1 MFCGSCGNKISEQ
14 TEFCPACGARNE
26 LYRRPTGGGIEN
38 ELNKR
43 REEYMSAYTR
53 DNRSESMPV
62 LSEGEQV
69 VKSYNCANVRFPR
82 CNGYLTVTNKRVIF
96 HASAATS
103 NINKEVQLES
113 VSGLDCYTGTNI
125 NFFGIL
131 IALAEFLGSIV
142 MANATY
148 RGGGKYVFIGLLIAA
163 VITYLSIQKTYFL
176 KVFSSKANN
185 SPISLGAGVR
195 NLAGNEALYT
205 LRCRATNETTAMVM
219 ELGALI
225 SDLQTLGDHAIDKWK
240 K

>member
-1 MFCGSCGNKISEQ
+1 M
-14 TEFCPACGARNE
+14 
-26 LYRRPTGGGIEN
+26 
-38 ELNKR
+38 
-43 REEYMSAYTR
+43 
-53 DNRSESMPV
+53 
-62 LSEGEQV
+62 
-69 VKSYNCANVRFPR
+69 KSYNCANVRFPR

-131 IALAEFLGSIV
+131 VALAVFVGSIALANEV
-142 MANATY
+142 
-148 RGGGKYVFIGLLIAA
+148 RGGGKYLIIGILIAA
-163 VITYLSIQKTYFL
+163 GIAFLSVQKTYFL

-195 NLAGNEALYT
+195 SLAGNESLYT

-225 SDLQTLGDHAIDKWK
+225 SDLQTLGDHAIEKWK

>member
-1 MFCGSCGNKISEQ
+1 MYCGSCGNKISEQ
-14 TEFCPACGARNE
+14 TEFCPACGARNSQ
-26 LYRRPTGGGIEN
+26 YRRPTGGSIES

-131 IALAEFLGSIV
+131 VALAVFVGSIALANE
-142 MANATY
+142 AY
-148 RGGGKYVFIGLLIAA
+148 RGGGKYLIIGILIAA
-163 VITYLSIQKTYFL
+163 AIAFLSVQKTYFL

-195 NLAGNEALYT
+195 SLAGNEALYT

-225 SDLQTLGDHAIDKWK
+225 SDLQTLGDHAIEKWK

>member
-1 MFCGSCGNKISEQ
+1 MYCGSCGNKISEQ
-14 TEFCPACGARNE
+14 TEFCPACGARNNQ
-26 LYRRPTGGGIEN
+26 YRRPTGGSIEN

-69 VKSYNCANVRFPR
+69 VKSYNCASVRFPR

-113 VSGLDCYTGTNI
+113 VSGLDCYTGTSI

-131 IALAEFLGSIV
+131 VALAVFVGSIALANE
-142 MANATY
+142 AY
-148 RGGGKYVFIGLLIAA
+148 RGAKYVIIGILIAA
-163 VITYLSIQKTYFL
+163 AIAFLSVQKTYFL

-195 NLAGNEALYT
+195 SLAGNEALYT

-225 SDLQTLGDHAIDKWK
+225 SDLQTLGDHAIEKWK

>member
-26 LYRRPTGGGIEN
+26 QYRRPTGGSIED

-43 REEYMSAYTR
+43 RDEYMSAYTR
-53 DNRSESMPV
+53 DNRAESMPV
-62 LSEGEQV
+62 LAEGEQI
-69 VKSYNCANVRFPR
+69 VKSYKCANVRFPR

-96 HASAATS
+96 HASASTS

-131 IALAEFLGSIV
+131 LALAAFVGSIV
-142 MANATY
+142 LATSV
-148 RGGGKYVFIGLLIAA
+148 RGGGRYMLVGFLITA
-163 VITYLSIQKTYFL
+163 VIAFLSIQKTYFL

-195 NLAGNEALYT
+195 SLAGNEALYT

-225 SDLQTLGDHAIDKWK
+225 SDLQTLGDHAIEKWRK
-240 K
+240 